1 MNKILSLRKNTIGA
15 KQKIKNK
22 TKKKIIKQKTNETMD
37 NLYYDFVTE
46 SNKKIISPN
55 ADLTVVSMKRF
66 ILYYVSSVDER

>member
-1 MNKILSLRKNTIGA
+1 
-15 KQKIKNK
+15 
-22 TKKKIIKQKTNETMD
+22 MD